1 MTCEERVTKVNE
13 NSIEGGTRMRLI
25 VNRDLMLRPI
35 EVQDAAKVLDLILA
49 NEHHLKLWLPWIVKP
64 MTIHTILSYIE
75 MSERKR
81 VQQNG
86 CEWVVVYK
94 NEICG
99 IVALQHIDWL
109 NRKATIGYWLGAA
122 YEGKGLVTRSVE
134 AVVRRAFDDLKLNR
148 VEMFCADKNL
158 KSRAIPERLSFRI
171 EGIMRQN
178 EWLYDHFVD
187 HVVYGMIRSDYV
199 NIRKAPVL

>member
-1 MTCEERVTKVNE
+1 
-13 NSIEGGTRMRLI
+13 
-25 VNRDLMLRPI
+25 
-35 EVQDAAKVLDLILA
+35 
-49 NEHHLKLWLPWIVKP
+49 
-64 MTIHTILSYIE
+64 
-75 MSERKR
+75 
-81 VQQNG
+81 
-86 CEWVVVYK
+86 
-94 NEICG
+94 
-99 IVALQHIDWL
+99 
-109 NRKATIGYWLGAA
+109 
-122 YEGKGLVTRSVE
+122 VTRSVE

-199 NIRKAPVL
+199 NIKKHQFYEEIN